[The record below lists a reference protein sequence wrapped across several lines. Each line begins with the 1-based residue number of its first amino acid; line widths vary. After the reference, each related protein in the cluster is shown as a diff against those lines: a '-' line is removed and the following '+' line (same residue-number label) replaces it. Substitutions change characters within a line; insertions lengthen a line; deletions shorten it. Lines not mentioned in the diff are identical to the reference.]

1 MLFLRLLYI
10 LLVSARVCFIFSTPP
25 RTHKIKAGSLSLA
38 LQGRKEHA
46 HKKPGASTSEVLGA
60 AGEHFCVLCV

>member
-25 RTHKIKAGSLSLA
+25 RTHKIKAGSLSL
-38 LQGRKEHA
+38 QGRKEHA